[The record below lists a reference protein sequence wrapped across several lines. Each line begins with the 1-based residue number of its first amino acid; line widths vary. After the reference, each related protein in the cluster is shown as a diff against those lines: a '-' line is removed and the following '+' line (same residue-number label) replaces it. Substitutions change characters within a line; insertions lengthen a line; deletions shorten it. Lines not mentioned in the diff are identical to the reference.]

1 MFSTAF
7 IVFLLVF
14 VVFLFL
20 GAPIY
25 LALLCS
31 GLSYTFLHGGIDNMA
46 VMAKMYG
53 SLNNF
58 VLLAIPMFMMAGKLM
73 NSGGITDRIFGFCR
87 SILGHFPGGLAYVN
101 ILSSFIF
108 SGMSG
113 SALADVGGLGAVEIK
128 AMRDEGYEDDL
139 IFGITAASATMG
151 PIVPP
156 SIPMVI
162 YGAAASVSVGTLF
175 MAGVG
180 PGIVIALVL
189 GVFVF
194 FEAKKRHYPV
204 HKKCTLKEILGWFIQ
219 SFWALLMI
227 VIILGGISIGI
238 FTPTEASCIA
248 IAYCIIAVCLIYRDM
263 KPIDFAARKAYKE
276 ATAEQRKT
284 MTIFDIPGCV
294 SETVQDIVPAMAIV
308 CSASLFGWV
317 LQFEHLGK
325 LMLNGMLSITTNKW
339 LILLM
344 IDIILLFF
352 GMILDSTPTILLL
365 VPIFQPLV
373 QEVGISEIHLGIVV
387 VLNLMIGLMTPPYG
401 QSLFMLAGA
410 TKTPFKTVVKYVA
423 PWLVPMFIAL
433 ALVTFCPPIVLTIP
447 RLLGFAC

>member
-1 MFSTAF
+1 MSLAF
-7 IVFLLVF
+7 IIFLVVF
-14 VVFLFL
+14 VGFLML

-25 LALLCS
+25 LSLLCS
-31 GLSYTFLHGGIDNMA
+31 GLSYVFIHGGIDNMA

-58 VLLAIPMFMMAGKLM
+58 VLLAIPMFMMAGIIM
-73 NSGGITDRIFGFCR
+73 NQGGITDRIFGFCR

-151 PIVPP
+151 PIIPP

-175 MAGVG
+175 MAGIG
-180 PGIVIALVL
+180 PGIIIAVVL
-189 GVFVF
+189 GFFVF
-194 FEAKKRHYPV
+194 AEARKRKYKV
-204 HKKCTLKEILGWFIQ
+204 HPKSSLREILGWFGK

-227 VIILGGISIGI
+227 AIILGGISCGA

-248 IAYCIIAVCLIYRDM
+248 IAYCLFAVCVIYREM
-263 KPIDFAARKAYKE
+263 PFSNIGAC
-276 ATAEQRKT
+276 
-284 MTIFDIPGCV
+284 I
-294 SETVQDIVPAMAIV
+294 SETVTGIVPALSIV
-308 CSASLFGWV
+308 SAASLFGWV

-325 LMLNGMLSITTNKW
+325 LMLNGILSVTSNKLVVLLLID
-339 LILLM
+339 LILLF
-344 IDIILLFF
+344 L
-352 GMILDSTPTILLL
+352 GMILDSTPTILLM

-373 QEVGISEIHLGIVV
+373 QQLGISEIHLGIVV
-387 VLNLMIGLMTPPYG
+387 ILNLMIGLMTPPYG
-401 QSLFMLAGA
+401 QSLFMLASA
-410 TKTPFKTVVKYVA
+410 TKTPFNKVVKYVS
-423 PWLVPMFIAL
+423 PWLIPMFIAL
-433 ALVTFCPPIVLTIP
+433 ALVTFFPDITLLIP
-447 RLLGFAC
+447 RLLGMDV

>member
-1 MFSTAF
+1 MSLAF
-7 IVFLLVF
+7 IIFLVVF
-14 VVFLFL
+14 VGFLMF

-25 LALLCS
+25 LSLLCS
-31 GLSYTFLHGGIDNMA
+31 GLSYVFIHGGIDNMA

-58 VLLAIPMFMMAGKLM
+58 VLLAIPMFMMAGIIM
-73 NSGGITDRIFGFCR
+73 NQGGITDRIFGFCR
-87 SILGHFPGGLAYVN
+87 SVLGHFPGGLAYVN

-151 PIVPP
+151 PIIPP

-175 MAGVG
+175 MAGIG
-180 PGIVIALVL
+180 PGIVIAIVL

-194 FEAKKRHYPV
+194 VEAKRRKYKV
-204 HKKCTLKEILGWFIQ
+204 HPKSSFKEILNWFCK

-227 VIILGGISIGI
+227 AIILGGISCGA

-248 IAYCIIAVCLIYRDM
+248 IAYCLFAVCVLYREM
-263 KPIDFAARKAYKE
+263 PFSNIGE
-276 ATAEQRKT
+276 C
-284 MTIFDIPGCV
+284 I
-294 SETVQDIVPAMAIV
+294 SETVTGIVPALSIV
-308 CSASLFGWV
+308 SAASLFGWV

-325 LMLNGMLSITTNKW
+325 LMLNGILSVTDNK
-339 LILLM
+339 LVVLLM
-344 IDIILLFF
+344 IDLILLFL
-352 GMILDSTPTILLL
+352 GMILDSTPTILLM

-373 QEVGISEIHLGIVV
+373 QQMGISEIHLGIVV
-387 VLNLMIGLMTPPYG
+387 ILNLMIGLMTPPYG
-401 QSLFMLAGA
+401 QSLFMLASA
-410 TKTPFKTVVKYVA
+410 TKTPFNKVVQYVC
-423 PWLVPMFIAL
+423 PWLIPMFIAL
-433 ALVTFCPPIVLTIP
+433 ALVTFFPDITLLIP
-447 RLLGFAC
+447 RLLGMDV

>member
-1 MFSTAF
+1 MSLAF
-7 IVFLLVF
+7 IIFLVVF
-14 VVFLFL
+14 VGFLMF

-25 LALLCS
+25 LSLLCI
-31 GLSYTFLHGGIDNMA
+31 GLSYVFIHGGIDNMA

-58 VLLAIPMFMMAGKLM
+58 VLLAIPMFMMAGIIM
-73 NSGGITDRIFGFCR
+73 NQGGITDRIFGFCR
-87 SILGHFPGGLAYVN
+87 SVLGHFPGGLAYVN

-151 PIVPP
+151 PIIPP

-175 MAGVG
+175 MAGIG
-180 PGIVIALVL
+180 PGIVIAIVL

-194 FEAKKRHYPV
+194 VEAKRRKYKV
-204 HKKCTLKEILGWFIQ
+204 HPKSSFKEILNWFGK
-219 SFWALLMI
+219 SFWALLI
-227 VIILGGISIGI
+227 IAIILGGISCGA

-248 IAYCIIAVCLIYRDM
+248 IAYCLFAVCVLYREM
-263 KPIDFAARKAYKE
+263 PFSNIGE
-276 ATAEQRKT
+276 C
-284 MTIFDIPGCV
+284 I
-294 SETVQDIVPAMAIV
+294 SETVTGIVPAMSIV
-308 CSASLFGWV
+308 SAASLFGWV

-325 LMLNGMLSITTNKW
+325 LMLNGILSVTDNKLVVLLLID
-339 LILLM
+339 LILLF
-344 IDIILLFF
+344 L
-352 GMILDSTPTILLL
+352 GMILDSTPTILLM

-373 QEVGISEIHLGIVV
+373 QQMGISEIHLGIVV
-387 VLNLMIGLMTPPYG
+387 ILNLMIGLMTPPYG
-401 QSLFMLAGA
+401 QSLFMLASA
-410 TKTPFKTVVKYVA
+410 TKTPFNKVVQYVC
-423 PWLVPMFIAL
+423 PWLIPMFIAL
-433 ALVTFCPPIVLTIP
+433 ALVTFFPDITLLIP
-447 RLLGFAC
+447 RLLGMDV

>member
-1 MFSTAF
+1 
-7 IVFLLVF
+7 
-14 VVFLFL
+14 
-20 GAPIY
+20 
-25 LALLCS
+25 
-31 GLSYTFLHGGIDNMA
+31 MA

-53 SLNNF
+53 SLDNF

-73 NSGGITDRIFGFCR
+73 NNGGITDRIFGFCR
-87 SILGHFPGGLAYVN
+87 SLLGHFPGGLAYVN
-101 ILSSFIF
+101 VLASFVF

-139 IFGITAASATMG
+139 IFGITAASSTMG

-180 PGIVIALVL
+180 PGVVIAAVL
-189 GVFVF
+189 SVFIYFV
-194 FEAKKRHYPV
+194 AKKRKYPV
-204 HKKCTLKEILGWFIQ
+204 HKRCTLKEIFQWFRK

-227 VIILGGISIGI
+227 AIILGGISGGF

-248 IAYCIIAVCLIYRDM
+248 IAYCIFAVCVIYRDM
-263 KPIDFAARKAYKE
+263 PA
-276 ATAEQRKT
+276 KT
-284 MTIFDIPGCV
+284 IIPV
-294 SETVQDIVPAMAIV
+294 ISETVQDIVPAMAIV
-308 CSASLFGWV
+308 ASASLFGWV
-317 LQFEHLGK
+317 LQFEHLGT
-325 LMLNGMLSITTNKW
+325 LMLEGMLSISSNKW
-339 LILLM
+339 VILLM
-344 IDIILLFF
+344 IDVILLFF

-373 QEVGISEIHLGIVV
+373 REVGISEIHLGIVV

-401 QSLFMLAGA
+401 QSLFMLSGA
-410 TKTPFKTVVKYVA
+410 TKTPFNKVVSYVS
-423 PWLVPMFIAL
+423 PWLIPLFIAL
-433 ALVTFCPPIVLTIP
+433 LIVTFFPEVCLFVP
-447 RLLGFAC
+447 RMLGMTV

>member
-1 MFSTAF
+1 MSLAF
-7 IVFLLVF
+7 IIFLVVF
-14 VVFLFL
+14 VGFLMF

-25 LALLCS
+25 LSLLCS
-31 GLSYTFLHGGIDNMA
+31 GLSYVFIHGGIDNMA

-58 VLLAIPMFMMAGKLM
+58 VLLAIPMFMMAGIIM
-73 NSGGITDRIFGFCR
+73 NQGGITDRIFGFCR
-87 SILGHFPGGLAYVN
+87 SVLGHFPGGLAYVN

-151 PIVPP
+151 PIIPP

-175 MAGVG
+175 MAGIG
-180 PGIVIALVL
+180 PGIVIAIVL

-194 FEAKKRHYPV
+194 VEAKRRKYKV
-204 HKKCTLKEILGWFIQ
+204 HPKSSFKEILNWFCK

-227 VIILGGISIGI
+227 AIILGGISCGA

-248 IAYCIIAVCLIYRDM
+248 IAYCLFAVCVIYREM
-263 KPIDFAARKAYKE
+263 PFSNIGE
-276 ATAEQRKT
+276 C
-284 MTIFDIPGCV
+284 I
-294 SETVQDIVPAMAIV
+294 SETVTGIVPALSIV
-308 CSASLFGWV
+308 SAASLFGWV

-325 LMLNGMLSITTNKW
+325 LMLNGILSVTDNKLVVLLLID
-339 LILLM
+339 LILLF
-344 IDIILLFF
+344 L
-352 GMILDSTPTILLL
+352 GMILDSTPTILLM

-373 QEVGISEIHLGIVV
+373 QQMGISEIHLGIVV
-387 VLNLMIGLMTPPYG
+387 ILNLMIGLMTPPYG
-401 QSLFMLAGA
+401 QSLFMLASA
-410 TKTPFKTVVKYVA
+410 TKTPFNKVVQYVC
-423 PWLVPMFIAL
+423 PWLIPMFIAL
-433 ALVTFCPPIVLTIP
+433 ALVTFFPDITLLIP
-447 RLLGFAC
+447 RLLGMDV